1 MLSGMSTT
9 IAVTGRAE
17 ERMAPELGS
26 VTLSIGAQ
34 GAVRDH
40 VYGRTT
46 AAHDRVLG
54 QVREL
59 EASGALDTWS
69 AGQLRVWSYR
79 PWNNEGKQLPLVHQ
93 ASADVEVVFSDLA
106 RLGEWVGD
114 VVTAIEVA
122 VGGID
127 WRLTDATRRRVQEA
141 AQRSA
146 VADAL
151 AKARVY
157 ASALGLGEP
166 TPVEL
171 ADHGM
176 LSVQPMP
183 GAQKPMMMRAV
194 AEIGGGPQGTE
205 FAPAQLVIEASV
217 DARFTAEEM
226 SHLTR

>member
-1 MLSGMSTT
+1 MPTT

-17 ERMAPELGS
+17 ERIAPELGA

-40 VYGRTT
+40 VTARTNT
-46 AAHDRVLG
+46 AHERLLAG
-54 QVREL
+54 VREL
-59 EASGALDTWS
+59 EASGVLESWS

-93 ASADVEVVFSDLA
+93 ASADVEVVFRDLA
-106 RLGEWVGD
+106 RLGEWVGEA
-114 VVTAIEVA
+114 VAAAEVA

-127 WRLTDATRRRVQEA
+127 WRLTDATRRRVQEE
-141 AQRSA
+141 AQRAA

-176 LSVQPMP
+176 LSAQPMP
-183 GAQKPMMMRAV
+183 PAPKAMMMRTA
-194 AEIGGGPQGTE
+194 ADLGGAPQGTE

-217 DARFTAEEM
+217 DARFTSDSA
-226 SHLTR
+226 

>member
-1 MLSGMSTT
+1 MPTT

-17 ERMAPELGS
+17 ERIAPELGT
-26 VTLSIGAQ
+26 VTLSVGAQ

-40 VYGRTT
+40 VTGRTST
-46 AAHDRVLG
+46 AHERLLAG
-54 QVREL
+54 VREL
-59 EASGALDTWS
+59 EASGALESWS

-93 ASADVEVVFSDLA
+93 ASADVEVVFRDLA
-106 RLGEWVGD
+106 RLGEWVGEA
-114 VVTAIEVA
+114 VTVTEVA
-122 VGGID
+122 LGGID
-127 WRLTDATRRRVQEA
+127 WRLTDATRRRVQET
-141 AQRSA
+141 AQRAA

-166 TPVEL
+166 APVEL

-176 LSVQPMP
+176 LSAQPLP
-183 GAQKPMMMRAV
+183 SAPKAMMMRTA
-194 AEIGGGPQGTE
+194 ADLGGGPQGTE

-217 DARFTAEEM
+217 DARFTAEGV